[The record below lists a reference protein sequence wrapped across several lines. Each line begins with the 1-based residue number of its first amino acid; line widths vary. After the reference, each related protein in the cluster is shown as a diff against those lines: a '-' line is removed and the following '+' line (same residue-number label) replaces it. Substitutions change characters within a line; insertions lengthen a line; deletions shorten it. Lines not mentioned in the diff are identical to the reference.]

1 MNARTSSNHWATG
14 RFITFSLAFAAGIPL
29 VRAELPPSV
38 YAEWQ
43 AKSPEVLTIQAREVT
58 NDGGAITASA
68 KVTAVERSGSGLKPG
83 DTIRIGYHSVQQTMP
98 GPSEAAILEKGKSY
112 RAYLSKNETD
122 GDYGL
127 AAKGHSF
134 AAAPADFPQWHG
146 QYEGDGEFLI
156 QMIKTQVG
164 WSGFWARMQRPAPQN
179 LDETKQMAIYIGV
192 GERRTGGFVP
202 KVLSATEQDGKMVIV
217 YTDGAPSPESFVTQ
231 VITHPWV
238 IAIVPKSALKVETKN
253 QDSK

>member
-1 MNARTSSNHWATG
+1 MNHSP
-14 RFITFSLAFAAGIPL
+14 SLRVLAGLALLSTFAAKPPNAH
-29 VRAELPPSV
+29 AELPPYV

-43 AKSPEVLTIQAREVT
+43 AKSPEVLTIQAQEVT
-58 NDGGAITASA
+58 NDGGAITVSA

-83 DTIRIGYHSVQQTMP
+83 DAIRISYHSVKQTMP

-112 RAYLSKNETD
+112 RAYLSKNETG

-134 AAAPADFPQWHG
+134 ATAAAEFPQWHG
-146 QYEGDGEFLI
+146 QYEGDAAFST

-164 WSGFWARMQRPAPQN
+164 WSGFWERMRRPAPQA
-179 LDETKQMAIYIGV
+179 LDETREMAVYIAV

-202 KVLSATEQDGKMVIV
+202 KVISATEQDGKLVIV

-238 IAIVPKSALKVETKN
+238 IAIVPKSALPVETK
-253 QDSK
+253 KKE

>member
-1 MNARTSSNHWATG
+1 MNARTSSPHWATWL
-14 RFITFSLAFAAGIPL
+14 FITFSLAFVAGISSAH
-29 VRAELPPSV
+29 AELPPYV

-43 AKSPEVLTIQAREVT
+43 AKSPEVLTLQAQEVT
-58 NDGGAITASA
+58 NDGGAITVSA
-68 KVTAVERSGSGLKPG
+68 KVTAVERSDSSLKPG
-83 DTIRIGYHSVQQTMP
+83 DTIRISYHSVKQTMP

-112 RAYLSKNETD
+112 RAYLSKNETG

-134 AAAPADFPQWHG
+134 AAAPVEFPQWHG
-146 QYEGDGEFLI
+146 QYEGDASFST
-156 QMIKTQVG
+156 QVIKTQVG
-164 WSGFWARMQRPAPQN
+164 WSDFWERMRLPAPQA
-179 LDETKQMAIYIGV
+179 LDETKAMAVYIAV

-202 KVLSATEQDGKMVIV
+202 EVISATEQDGKLVIV

-238 IAIVPKSALKVETKN
+238 IAIVPKSALKVEFKK
-253 QDSK
+253 QE

>member
-1 MNARTSSNHWATG
+1 MLVCTSVCLSFTA
-14 RFITFSLAFAAGIPL
+14 
-29 VRAELPPSV
+29 RAELPPYV

-43 AKSPEVLTIQAREVT
+43 AKSPEVLTIQAQEVT
-58 NDGGAITASA
+58 NDSGAITVGA
-68 KVTAVERSGSGLKPG
+68 KVTAVERSASSLKAG
-83 DTIRIGYHSVQQTMP
+83 DIIRIGYHSVKQTKP

-134 AAAPADFPQWHG
+134 AAAPVEFPQWHG
-146 QYEGDGEFLI
+146 QYEGDGQFSTEL
-156 QMIKTQVG
+156 IKTQVG
-164 WSGFWARMQRPAPQN
+164 WAGFWERMRRPAPQV

-202 KVLSATEQDGKMVIV
+202 KVINATEQDGKLVIV
-217 YTDGAPSPESFVTQ
+217 YTEGAPSPESFVTQ

-238 IAIVPKSALKVETKN
+238 IAIVPKSELKVEVKK
-253 QDSK
+253 QE

>member
-1 MNARTSSNHWATG
+1 MRTAL
-14 RFITFSLAFAAGIPL
+14 SLAFMAGAPAA
-29 VRAELPPSV
+29 RAELPPYV

-43 AKSPEVLTIQAREVT
+43 AKSPEVLTIQAHEVK
-58 NDGGAITASA
+58 NDGGAITVNA

-83 DTIRIGYHSVQQTMP
+83 DTIRIGYHSVKQTMP

-112 RAYLSKNETD
+112 QAYLSKNEAD

-134 AAAPADFPQWHG
+134 AAAPVEFPQWHG
-146 QYEGDGEFLI
+146 QYEGDAEFSTQI
-156 QMIKTQVG
+156 IKTQVG
-164 WSGFWARMQRPAPQN
+164 WADFWERMRLPAPQA
-179 LDETKQMAIYIGV
+179 LDETKAMAVYIAV

-202 KVLSATEQDGKMVIV
+202 KVISATEQGGKLVIV

-231 VITHPWV
+231 VITHPWF
-238 IAIVPKSALKVETKN
+238 IAIVPKSTLPVETKK
-253 QDSK
+253 QE